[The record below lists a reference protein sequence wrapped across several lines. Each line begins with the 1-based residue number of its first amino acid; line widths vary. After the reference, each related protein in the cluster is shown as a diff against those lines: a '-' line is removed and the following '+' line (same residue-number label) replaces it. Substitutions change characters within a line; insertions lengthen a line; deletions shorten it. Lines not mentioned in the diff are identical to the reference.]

1 MEGIDT
7 TAFLQMQ
14 KDLLTVQIIVE
25 CLVDELIETNVI
37 SKETFSV
44 RLDSKIKIITG
55 ILDKMKTDAVGLD
68 TLLKSPMASNKVGQA

>member
-68 TLLKSPMASNKVGQA
+68 TLLKSPMASNKFGQA